1 MCLNFSVTYVG
12 VPYIAPPLALATRGF
27 PHSIAAPWAAPY
39 GHPCPTALTRLPA
52 GFPSTHRFHSAGW
65 HGAFES
71 SGLLGGSS

>member
-39 GHPCPTALTRLPA
+39 GHPCPTALTRLLPGFPLRNDSIRPA
-52 GFPSTHRFHSAGW
+52 GM
-65 HGAFES
+65 
-71 SGLLGGSS
+71 GLLSCLVY